1 MGLRVWKAT
10 TRVHPSLSKCDR
22 ISAGVSG
29 DLSTQKASP
38 ENTAGSLTS
47 QIDEVVVL
55 QPADSL
61 ELTTDVEL
69 AGGVEEVLDGRVS
82 LVIVT
87 ENLSS
92 LKSPEN
98 CIVSGV
104 IQKNFQTLK
113 IRKFRVTGW
122 DSLVGLV
129 DVLNCQDS
137 QVAVI
142 PEVPQCDL
150 LAGRKA

>member
-1 MGLRVWKAT
+1 M
-10 TRVHPSLSKCDR
+10 
-22 ISAGVSG
+22 
-29 DLSTQKASP
+29 
-38 ENTAGSLTS
+38 
-47 QIDEVVVL
+47 L

-92 LKSPEN
+92 LESPGN
-98 CIVSGV
+98 RTVSGL
-104 IQKNFQTLK
+104 IQAGFHTLK
-113 IRKFRVTGW
+113 TRGFSVLRW
-122 DSLVGLV
+122 DSLIGLV
-129 DVLNCQDS
+129 DVLNGQDG

-150 LAGRKA
+150 LARGKA